1 MEKAPMTL
9 GYTDLETELKWLKS
23 NERPDVIK
31 AIVAAREHGDLSEM
45 RNTMQHENGRRLS
58 KVG

>member
-9 GYTDLETELKWLKS
+9 QGYTDLETELKRLKS

-31 AIVAAREHGDLSEM
+31 AIAAAREHGDCQRM
-45 RNTMQHENGRRLS
+45 RNTMPLENDKRFR
-58 KVG
+58 